1 MKKDHS
7 KKITAALMIIG
18 DEILSGRTR
27 DANTAYLGA
36 ALNERGIQLSE
47 VRVIPDQESEIV
59 SALLDLKDKYD
70 FLFTTG
76 GIGPTHDDI
85 TAQSVA
91 VAFGRDLWE
100 HPDARDALTDYYGVA
115 GLNTARLKMARVP
128 RGAELIRNVLS
139 AAPGFRIEN
148 VFVLAGV
155 PKIMQALFTELAPRL
170 SGGAPLLSETLTLP
184 VRESQIAEPLGK
196 IAADFPDLSIGSY
209 PSVTDDGFCVRLVV
223 RSSTPERLS
232 LCLNAIHRK
241 IVVLLHKERTH
252 F

>member
-1 MKKDHS
+1 MVRDHPKKV
-7 KKITAALMIIG
+7 TAALLIIG

-47 VRVIPDQESEIV
+47 VRVVPDQESEIV
-59 SALLDLKDKYD
+59 SALLALKDTYD

-91 VAFGRDLWE
+91 VAFGRELWE
-100 HPDARDALTDYYGVA
+100 HPEARDALTDYYGVA
-115 GLNTARLKMARVP
+115 GLNAARLKMARVP
-128 RGAELIRNVLS
+128 KGAELIRNVLS
-139 AAPGFRIEN
+139 AAPGFKIEN

-155 PKIMQALFTELAPRL
+155 PKIMQALFAELAPQL

-184 VRESQIAEPLGK
+184 VRESQIAELLGK

-223 RSSTPERLS
+223 RSSAPERLS
-232 LCLNAIHRK
+232 LCLHEIHHK
-241 IVVLLHKERTH
+241 IAAPLRDDDTR
-252 F
+252 